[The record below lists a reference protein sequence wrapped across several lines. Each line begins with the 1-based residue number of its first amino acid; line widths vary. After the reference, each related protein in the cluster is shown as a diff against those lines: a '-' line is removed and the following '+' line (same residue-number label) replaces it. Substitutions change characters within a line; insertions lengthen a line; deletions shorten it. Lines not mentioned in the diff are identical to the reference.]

1 MNTRTLLNVT
11 LAGVAIMLGLVVFY
25 KPGLAPPPAPASIT
39 QLSAD
44 SITSITS
51 IRVTRTERMPLT
63 FVKTANDWQL
73 ENHGSLP
80 ASEFQLHALL
90 GVLSARPGRS
100 YPADALDLADAGLDP
115 PQATLLLND
124 TLIYIG
130 GTTPLDRLRYVQHD
144 NTVYLLNDTYQHL
157 VNADWTNFV
166 DRRLVPGDADL
177 TGLQLPDF
185 TLTRD
190 EAQQWQVSPQGR
202 DGDTTGLDAFV
213 QNWQAAAATYIR
225 RLDEHATEGT
235 PIILTLADNRPAVKL
250 YLAAREP
257 ELILT
262 RPDQGIQYYLPGN
275 MSTTLLGLPA
285 DAMSDTP
292 ATQP

>member
-1 MNTRTLLNVT
+1 MSRRTLLNLS
-11 LAGVAIMLGLVVFY
+11 LAAVAIALGLVITY
-25 KPGLAPPPAPASIT
+25 KPGLVPPPVPESIT
-39 QLSAD
+39 GLSAD
-44 SITSITS
+44 SITSI
-51 IRVTRTERMPLT
+51 RVTRKERMPLN
-63 FVKTANDWQL
+63 FVKTAGGWQL
-73 ENHGSLP
+73 ENHRALP

-100 YPADALDLADAGLDP
+100 YPDKALNLADAGLDP

-130 GTTPLDRLRYVQHD
+130 GTTPLDRLRYVQYG

-166 DRRLVPGDADL
+166 DRRLVPADAVL

-185 TLTRD
+185 TLKRD
-190 EAQQWQVSPQGR
+190 NEQQWQVSPAST
-202 DGDTTGLDAFV
+202 DGQTAGLDAFMD
-213 QNWQAAAATYIR
+213 NWQAAAATYIR
-225 RLDEHATEGT
+225 RHDGAAEGT

-262 RPDQGIQYYLPGN
+262 RPDWGIQYYFPGN
-275 MSTTLLGLPA
+275 MSDTLLGLPA
-285 DAMSDTP
+285 DSTTDEP
-292 ATQP
+292 PTQP

>member
-1 MNTRTLLNVT
+1 MNTRTLLNLT
-11 LAGVAIMLGLVVFY
+11 LAGVAIVLGLVITY
-25 KPGLAPPPAPASIT
+25 KPGLAPPPVPASIT
-39 QLSAD
+39 GLPAG
-44 SITSITS
+44 SITS
-51 IRVTRTERMPLT
+51 IRVTRKERMPLN
-63 FVKTANDWQL
+63 FVKTAGGWQL
-73 ENHGSLP
+73 ENHRALP

-100 YPADALDLADAGLDP
+100 FPDKALNLADAGLDP
-115 PQATLLLND
+115 PQATLFLND

-130 GTTPLDRLRYVQHD
+130 GTTPLDRLRYVQYGNNVH
-144 NTVYLLNDTYQHL
+144 LLNDTYQHL

-166 DRRLVPGDADL
+166 DRRLVPADAVL

-190 EAQQWQVSPQGR
+190 NEQQWQVSPASTDDQ
-202 DGDTTGLDAFV
+202 TASLDAFMD
-213 QNWQAAAATYIR
+213 NWQAAAATYIR
-225 RLDEHATEGT
+225 RHDGAAEGT

-262 RPDQGIQYYLPGN
+262 RPDWGIQYYFPGN
-275 MSTTLLGLPA
+275 MSATLLGLPA
-285 DAMSDTP
+285 DSTTDEPPTLP
-292 ATQP
+292 

>member
-44 SITSITS
+44 SITSI
-51 IRVTRTERMPLT
+51 RVTRTERMPLT
-63 FVKTANDWQL
+63 FVKTANGWQL

-144 NTVYLLNDTYQHL
+144 DTVYLLNDTYQHL

-166 DRRLVPGDADL
+166 ERRLVPADAVL

-213 QNWQAAAATYIR
+213 QNWQAADATYIR

>member
-1 MNTRTLLNVT
+1 MNTRTLLNLT
-11 LAGVAIMLGLVVFY
+11 LAAVAIMLGLVITY
-25 KPGLAPPPAPASIT
+25 KPGLAPPPVPETIT
-39 QLSAD
+39 RLAAD
-44 SITSITS
+44 SITR
-51 IRVTRTERMPLT
+51 IRVTRKERMPLN
-63 FVKTANDWQL
+63 FVKTASGWQL
-73 ENHGSLP
+73 ENDRVLP
-80 ASEFQLHALL
+80 ASDFQLHALL

-100 YPADALDLADAGLDP
+100 YPDTALNLADAGLDP

-130 GTTPLDRLRYVQHD
+130 GTTPLDRLRYVQYG

-166 DRRLVPGDADL
+166 DRSLVPADAEL
-177 TGLQLPDF
+177 AGLQLPDF

-190 EAQQWQVSPQGR
+190 DGLQWQASTTST
-202 DGDTTGLDAFV
+202 DGHTAGLDAFV
-213 QNWQAAAATYIR
+213 QHWQAADATYIR
-225 RLDEHATEGT
+225 RHDGTTDGT

-262 RPDQGIQYYLPGN
+262 RPDWGIQYYFPGN
-275 MSTTLLGLPA
+275 MSATLLGLPA
-285 DAMSDTP
+285 DSTTDEPP
-292 ATQP
+292 AQP